1 MKRLEDNAAFI
12 TGAATGIG
20 RATAQRFAA
29 EGANL
34 YLVDMNEKDLAE
46 TAETCRAVGATVH
59 TRRVNVCDE
68 ESVREAVVDCLAKL
82 GKLDT
87 VANIA
92 GIVNFSPS
100 HEVTLEEF
108 RRTIDVNLIGTFLVC
123 REAIPALL
131 ESKGAIINT
140 ASTTAERGAA
150 YQAAYSASKGGV
162 LAMTRSL
169 AVEYAR
175 KGLRA
180 NCVCPGGIAT
190 AMTAPE
196 FRFEPNMRLL
206 TRHMALQKPEF
217 APPERVASVIAMLA
231 SQDGSHINGESIR
244 MDGAALA

>member
-1 MKRLEDNAAFI
+1 MRRLENKAAFI

-20 RATAQRFAA
+20 RATAQRFAS
-29 EGANL
+29 EGAHL
-34 YLVDMNEKDLAE
+34 YLVDMNESDLAE
-46 TAETCRAVGATVH
+46 TAESCRAAGAKVE
-59 TRRVNVCDE
+59 TRKVNVCDE
-68 ESVREAVVDCLAKL
+68 EAVREAVQRCVAAL

-92 GIVNFSPS
+92 GIVNFNPS

-108 RRTIDVNLIGTFLVC
+108 RRTIDVNLVGTFLVC

-131 ESKGAIINT
+131 ETKGSIINT

-162 LAMTRSL
+162 LAMTRSF

-190 AMTAPE
+190 AMTSPE
-196 FRFEPNMRLL
+196 FGFEPNMRLL

-231 SQDGSHINGESIR
+231 SADGSHINGESIR